1 MFTLLPQVSRC
12 FAHDSETLLN
22 TGLVCVTMMS
32 GLSLSKDYSIAFL
45 IQVSRKMGKLKNQ
58 ELRLRCL
65 RVILAI
71 LKRQPNLQIEGE
83 LRKSL
88 LHGSTIWADLELTST

>member
-1 MFTLLPQVSRC
+1 
-12 FAHDSETLLN
+12 
-22 TGLVCVTMMS
+22 MS

-88 LHGSTIWADLELTST
+88 LHGSTIWDDLELTST